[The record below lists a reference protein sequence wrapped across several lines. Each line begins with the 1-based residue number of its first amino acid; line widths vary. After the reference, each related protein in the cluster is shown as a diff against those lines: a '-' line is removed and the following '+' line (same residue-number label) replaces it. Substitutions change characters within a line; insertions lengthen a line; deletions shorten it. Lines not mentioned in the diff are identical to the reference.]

1 MSSEPI
7 TMPSDVDREDRILGP
22 LTARQVAILA
32 VAGLVLYGGW
42 WATRGFVPVAAY
54 LVAAVP
60 AAATVLVLITVRRDG
75 MSLDRLALAGLRH
88 RLRPARRVAASEAP
102 VPAPEWIS
110 QAVSSTT
117 DQPPTSALEMPARG
131 VDEAGVLDLG
141 TDGMAMV
148 AACST
153 VPFALRTAGEQRG
166 LVAAF
171 GRYLHSLTA
180 PVQILVRALPLDLT
194 GQIAELREQAD
205 ALPHPALRAAAADHA
220 DYLEGLSHET
230 ELLRRQV
237 LLIAREPHHSGP
249 TESTST
255 GLARLWTRRR
265 HLSEGHT
272 SEGVRRAAAARLAR
286 RLGEAS
292 DLLGP
297 AGITV
302 SPLHAR
308 QARAVLASA
317 THPDSPLPASP
328 EIAGA
333 DEVITTTPDWQE
345 H

>member
-1 MSSEPI
+1 MSEPI
-7 TMPSDVDREDRILGP
+7 TIPSDVDREDRILGP

-32 VAGLVLYGGW
+32 VTALVLYAGW
-42 WATRGFVPVAAY
+42 WVSRGFLPVAVY
-54 LVAAVP
+54 LVAALP
-60 AAATVLVLITVRRDG
+60 AAAVVLVLITVRRDG

-88 RLRPARRVAASEAP
+88 RLRPTRRVAANDAP
-102 VPAPEWIS
+102 LPPPEWIS
-110 QAVSSTT
+110 QAVHSTAG
-117 DQPPTSALEMPARG
+117 QPPTAALQMPAHG

-171 GRYLHSLTA
+171 GRYLHSLTG
-180 PVQILVRALPLDLT
+180 PVQILVRALPLDLA
-194 GQIAELREQAD
+194 GQISELRERAD

-220 DYLEGLSHET
+220 DYLEGLSNET

-237 LLIAREPHHSGP
+237 LLVAREPHHTP
-249 TESTST
+249 APDST
-255 GLARLWTRRR
+255 GTGIARLWPGRRGS
-265 HLSEGHT
+265 SESHT
-272 SEGVRRAAAARLAR
+272 PEGVRHAAASRLAR
-286 RLGEAS
+286 RLGEAN

-302 SPLHAR
+302 TPLHAR

-317 THPDSPLPASP
+317 THPDRPLPASS

-333 DEVITTTPDWQE
+333 DEVITSTPDWQE
-345 H
+345 HD